1 MASLFMR
8 VHGLKDV
15 KGSSDFV
22 GDVKTNSDGDTFEIE
37 GIDWKVGRG
46 INMDVGNGNNS
57 DTGKLTSSNIVV
69 TKEVDGLTPSLMT
82 ILFKP
87 KKGRVVDFI
96 YAVPNPSGKGLTQ
109 QYVFTIDGARI
120 VDCKLTT
127 ETSDEDGSV
136 PMEKITFA
144 FGSIVSKYIPT
155 DITGAMGEA
164 TADIV
169 VYDFGTGELE
179 SGTDMK

>member
-1 MASLFMR
+1 
-8 VHGLKDV
+8 
-15 KGSSDFV
+15 
-22 GDVKTNSDGDTFEIE
+22 
-37 GIDWKVGRG
+37 
-46 INMDVGNGNNS
+46 MDVGNGNNS
-57 DTGKLTSSNIVV
+57 DTGKLTSSNVV
-69 TKEVDGLTPSLMT
+69 ITKKVDGLTPSLMT

-96 YAVPNPSGKGLTQ
+96 FAVPDASGKGLTQ
-109 QYVFTIDGARI
+109 QYVFTIDGAKI

-127 ETSDEDGSV
+127 KESDEEGSV

-155 DITGAMGEA
+155 VITGAMGEA

-169 VYDFGTGELE
+169 VYDFGTGELG